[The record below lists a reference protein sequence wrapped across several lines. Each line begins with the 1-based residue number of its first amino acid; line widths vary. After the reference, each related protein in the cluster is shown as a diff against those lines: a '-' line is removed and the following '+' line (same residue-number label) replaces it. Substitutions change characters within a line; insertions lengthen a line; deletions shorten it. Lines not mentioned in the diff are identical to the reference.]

1 EPGSP
6 CAVGTLSGFCR
17 LARPSFYYCC
27 KQESFR
33 ERRRPPALCSE
44 GKTNMKFSIEK
55 GEFQRGLG
63 RIQSIVEKRNTMPI
77 LANALLEVTGKKE
90 GSLELAATDLEV
102 GIRSSHP
109 CEVAKPG
116 RLTVSARKLHEIV

>member
-1 EPGSP
+1 
-6 CAVGTLSGFCR
+6 
-17 LARPSFYYCC
+17 
-27 KQESFR
+27 
-33 ERRRPPALCSE
+33 
-44 GKTNMKFSIEK
+44 MKFSIER

-77 LANALLEVTGKKE
+77 LANALLEVSGKKE

-102 GIRSSHP
+102 GIRSLHP

-116 RLTVSARKLHEIV
+116 RLTVSARKLHEIVRELP